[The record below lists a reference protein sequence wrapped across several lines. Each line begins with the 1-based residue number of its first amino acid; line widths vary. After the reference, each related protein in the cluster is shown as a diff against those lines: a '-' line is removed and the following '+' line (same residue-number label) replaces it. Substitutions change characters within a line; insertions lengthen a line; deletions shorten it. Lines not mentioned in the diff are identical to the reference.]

1 MRMHLTILA
10 AFVGLLLGGPAHAQT
25 EVNCST
31 AAQALSFSP
40 HAGKML
46 DLRVTH
52 HEMALVNEIIQG
64 SVGSTY
70 IGHADNI
77 QIYYIE
83 PGNYM
88 LMASVQG
95 CHVAHV
101 FVDETAVVEVA
112 ALWVRG
118 GERHAS
124 YPTVRRSA
132 NAR

>member
-1 MRMHLTILA
+1 MRTHLFVLTAFA
-10 AFVGLLLGGPAHAQT
+10 ALVLGGPGHAQT
-25 EVNCST
+25 EINCST
-31 AAQALSFSP
+31 AAQALLISA
-40 HAGKML
+40 HAGKIL

-52 HEMALVNEIIQG
+52 DEMAVVNEIIQG
-64 SVGSTY
+64 SVGTTF

-101 FVDETAVVEVA
+101 FVDESLVVEISA
-112 ALWVRG
+112 FSASLS
-118 GERHAS
+118 ERRPS
-124 YPTVRRSA
+124 EPID
-132 NAR
+132 ART